1 MNPIK
6 QLFLSLPDDAL
17 RAAVADL
24 KVLDDTGVMPQGS
37 IGELSAR
44 VRKAVGVSPSDARS
58 VVMSEVMRQAAF
70 RWAGVAEKLEAADA
84 E

>member
-6 QLFLSLPDDAL
+6 RLFLGLPDDEL
-17 RAAVADL
+17 RAAVAEL

-37 IGELSAR
+37 IAALSTR
-44 VRKAVGVSPSDARS
+44 VRETVGITASDARS
-58 VVMSEVMRQAAF
+58 VVMSEVIRQAAF
-70 RWAGVAEKLEAADA
+70 RWAGVAEQLEGTDV